1 VPDET
6 TDISPFV
13 EWARKQKVSLRARK
27 ALDFLLERGS
37 VTTGELKAAGYDH
50 PPRAIRDLKDAGFI
64 VVSELVKVDGVR
76 MSRYTL
82 TDSMTANFAQRKPI
96 PNASRKRLFEEHG
109 YRCAVCGG
117 VFITRMLQVDHRVPF
132 HVGGDPDV
140 FHTKDF
146 MPLCGSDNRAKS
158 MSCETCPNWELR
170 NVETCR
176 TCYWHDPENYQHVA
190 TVDERRLTITARGE
204 YVATMDALK
213 AEAAAAGVTLGEL
226 VLDRLSEVD

>member
-1 VPDET
+1 
-6 TDISPFV
+6 
-13 EWARKQKVSLRARK
+13 
-27 ALDFLLERGS
+27 
-37 VTTGELKAAGYDH
+37 
-50 PPRAIRDLKDAGFI
+50 
-64 VVSELVKVDGVR
+64 
-76 MSRYTL
+76 
-82 TDSMTANFAQRKPI
+82 
-96 PNASRKRLFEEHG
+96 
-109 YRCAVCGG
+109 
-117 VFITRMLQVDHRVPF
+117 MLPS
-132 HVGGDPDV
+132 
-140 FHTKDF
+140 KDF
-146 MPLCGSDNRAKS
+146 MPLCGSDNRAES